1 MTYAF
6 IGESRSSSRLFL
18 LSKIFLTWTYHKQ
31 KWLIQILGLKLSQNR
46 SQDHFGTWYAHVK
59 KIFDKRKKAWKKL
72 ALHRGSTGFRSQ
84 IWQQTHMHGAVLV
97 EPNYIEV
104 HKLWYWLQVFYCRVA
119 AIFFVCERHLLDAMA
134 RRQESLEVSKLAKL
148 LAFFR
153 DKLSCKAHNDTK
165 VMAMM
170 MFVVV

>member
-1 MTYAF
+1 MTYVF
-6 IGESRSSSRLFL
+6 IGESRSRSRLFL

-84 IWQQTHMHGAVLV
+84 IWQQTHMHGAVSV

-104 HKLWYWLQVFYCRVA
+104 HKLLYWLYFKTLTFHLFTFLTITDDKILEVFYSPC
-119 AIFFVCERHLLDAMA
+119 FTEFWG
-134 RRQESLEVSKLAKL
+134 
-148 LAFFR
+148 
-153 DKLSCKAHNDTK
+153 
-165 VMAMM
+165 
-170 MFVVV
+170 

>member
-1 MTYAF
+1 MLSKKEYPSSIAAYALQYNWAPLRPHRACVF
-6 IGESRSSSRLFL
+6 VVKFAIENRLIRDGEPVFSRPFL

-72 ALHRGSTGFRSQ
+72 ALHRGSTGFRLQ
-84 IWQQTHMHGAVLV
+84 IWQQSHMHGAVLV

-104 HKLWYWLQVFYCRVA
+104 HKLWYWNF
-119 AIFFVCERHLLDAMA
+119 
-134 RRQESLEVSKLAKL
+134 
-148 LAFFR
+148 
-153 DKLSCKAHNDTK
+153 AHTQN
-165 VMAMM
+165 A
-170 MFVVV
+170 

>member
-1 MTYAF
+1 MMWAHICNRYWNEISDWRNILLSTRLPRTIHGTTLKPWVQYHFQIKWSNWPVGYFMTYAF

-46 SQDHFGTWYAHVK
+46 SQDRFGTWYVHVK
-59 KIFDKRKKAWKKL
+59 EIFDKRKKAWKKL

-84 IWQQTHMHGAVLV
+84 IWQQTHMHGAVSV

-104 HKLWYWLQVFYCRVA
+104 HKLRYW
-119 AIFFVCERHLLDAMA
+119 
-134 RRQESLEVSKLAKL
+134 
-148 LAFFR
+148 
-153 DKLSCKAHNDTK
+153 
-165 VMAMM
+165 
-170 MFVVV
+170 

>member
-1 MTYAF
+1 MGSLEQRFYYNQGSQWSQLNRNKTNSQIKKWWKTMLEMTVGYFMAYAF

-97 EPNYIEV
+97 EPNYIEL
-104 HKLWYWLQVFYCRVA
+104 HKLWYWIKQKKCLVW
-119 AIFFVCERHLLDAMA
+119 LL
-134 RRQESLEVSKLAKL
+134 LYL
-148 LAFFR
+148 
-153 DKLSCKAHNDTK
+153 
-165 VMAMM
+165 
-170 MFVVV
+170 

>member
-1 MTYAF
+1 MQGNLSIPWQMYKLPVSGRCAATPVTSVAIYPY
-6 IGESRSSSRLFL
+6 IQWGILWRMLLLESRDRVPGFFCCQRFL
-18 LSKIFLTWTYHKQ
+18 LTWIYHKQ

-97 EPNYIEV
+97 EPNYIEL
-104 HKLWYWLQVFYCRVA
+104 HKLWYCVECL
-119 AIFFVCERHLLDAMA
+119 
-134 RRQESLEVSKLAKL
+134 SKNW
-148 LAFFR
+148 
-153 DKLSCKAHNDTK
+153 SC
-165 VMAMM
+165 
-170 MFVVV
+170 VVLRTVLPTT

>member
-1 MTYAF
+1 MLLFTVPQLMHF
-6 IGESRSSSRLFL
+6 NIIGLHQDRTVHVCLLSNLRSKTGWSAMESQFFPGFFFL

-97 EPNYIEV
+97 EPNYIEL
-104 HKLWYWLQVFYCRVA
+104 HKLWYCWKQEFLPEIQYV
-119 AIFFVCERHLLDAMA
+119 LL
-134 RRQESLEVSKLAKL
+134 
-148 LAFFR
+148 
-153 DKLSCKAHNDTK
+153 
-165 VMAMM
+165 
-170 MFVVV
+170 